1 MSTTAVPLQPVSKRG
16 LAILWIGVLL
26 LLAVA
31 AVWATTLSRSPSI
44 SLKTITA
51 GSGRFP
57 TDSDVAIIKYEGRLG
72 DGTVF
77 DANEQA
83 PLPVGRMI
91 PGFSQGLKRMQVG
104 GKYVLK
110 IPAALGY
117 GAQGAGP
124 IPANSDLEFDVE
136 MLDLKTEAEVQAM
149 MQQQQMI
156 QQMMQQQQAQQGGGQ
171 PQGAP
176 QGQ

>member
-1 MSTTAVPLQPVSKRG
+1 MSTTAVPLQPVSARG
-16 LAILWIGVLL
+16 LWVLWVGIL
-26 LLAVA
+26 LLAIGA
-31 AVWATTLSRSPSI
+31 AAYAATVSRQPSI
-44 SLKTITA
+44 DLKVVKA
-51 GSGRFP
+51 GTGRFP
-57 TDSDVAIIKYEGRLG
+57 IDSDVVIIKYEGRLG

-110 IPAALGY
+110 IPAVLGY
-117 GAQGAGP
+117 GPQGTGP
-124 IPANSDLEFDVE
+124 IPPNSNLEFDVE
-136 MLDLKTEAEVQAM
+136 VLDLKTEAEVQAM

-156 QQMMQQQQAQQGGGQ
+156 QQMMQQQQRGGAGGEAPAGQ
-171 PQGAP
+171 
-176 QGQ
+176 